1 MGHRHGVD
9 HVEVHQHR
17 EVRPNVDVMQETH
30 WSLVDDHHGVGRDHH
45 DVGRDHHDGRRGVGR
60 VMDLHH

>member
-17 EVRPNVDVMQETH
+17 EVRPNVDVMQEIH
-30 WSLVDDHHGVGRDHH
+30 WSLVDDHHGVGH
-45 DVGRDHHDGRRGVGR
+45 DHHDGRRGVVR

>member
-17 EVRPNVDVMQETH
+17 EVRPNVDVMQEIH

-45 DVGRDHHDGRRGVGR
+45 DGRRGVVR
-60 VMDLHH
+60 VMDLHR